1 MCSDAYL
8 RTLTFVPDWFVTN
21 KMHQNLDDAVF
32 FNENIGLDN
41 DDPDNVIEH
50 FLMLIWALL
59 M

>member
-1 MCSDAYL
+1 
-8 RTLTFVPDWFVTN
+8 
-21 KMHQNLDDAVF
+21 MHQNLDDAVF

>member
-8 RTLTFVPDWFVTN
+8 QTLTFVPDWFVAN

-41 DDPDNVIEH
+41 DDLDNVI
-50 FLMLIWALL
+50 
-59 M
+59 